1 MTSVS
6 PAKRHFLFAFRSANH
21 SLPGL
26 QTGKQFLYRF
36 RPVRMRFLKGKRHAC
51 HGPFPILRDE
61 NRVVAETVFCDK
73 NPAGFPAGFSL
84 NRYCFRLIFNIIK
97 RKSD

>member
-1 MTSVS
+1 MECRLMDVMKS
-6 PAKRHFLFAFRSANH
+6 H
-21 SLPGL
+21 
-26 QTGKQFLYRF
+26 
-36 RPVRMRFLKGKRHAC
+36 KGKRHAC

-73 NPAGFPAGFSL
+73 NPAVFPAGFSL
-84 NRYCFRLIFNIIK
+84 NRYCFRLIFNNIK